1 MVQPNSPSLRQYL
14 PCTTYLFT
22 PPSGKRNLEGTLD
35 RIFKVFFA
43 ATLIWDL
50 FFVIKCTLILDCVVT
65 VLRFFVDSDENGS
78 VASSRRPS
86 LPGNH
91 SSRNNSLR
99 FSRTSS
105 QTSFPSLNS
114 DPLRRSEPSQIP
126 SPGHLEDLDTGEISP
141 LRGEPSAGFD
151 DLLETNEPVIDPN
164 AREMDLQP
172 YDLDT
177 GEEEPAQSAKTH
189 SSSSSESGSVSF
201 NSDSSFPMSDPLTED
216 GSGIGYLRRG
226 GEELASAAGS
236 HDDGIS
242 DSYSMINE
250 REGQSTPSGAF
261 YVMTKVYEYLFKP

>member
-22 PPSGKRNLEGTLD
+22 PPSGRRNLEGTLD

-50 FFVIKCTLILDCVVT
+50 FFVIKCALILDCVVT

-91 SSRNNSLR
+91 SSRNNYRR

-105 QTSFPSLNS
+105 QTSFLSPDRS
-114 DPLRRSEPSQIP
+114 PPRRSEPSHIQ
-126 SPGHLEDLDTGEISP
+126 SLGNLDGLDTGEISP
-141 LRGEPSAGFD
+141 LQGEPSASFD
-151 DLLETNEPVIDPN
+151 DLLGTDEPV
-164 AREMDLQP
+164 L
-172 YDLDT
+172 DLDT
-177 GEEEPAQSAKTH
+177 GEEGAAQSAKTH
-189 SSSSSESGSVSF
+189 SSSSSESGSVLF

-216 GSGIGYLRRG
+216 GSGIGYLRRE
-226 GEELASAAGS
+226 GEELASAAVS
-236 HDDGIS
+236 HDDIS
-242 DSYSMINE
+242 DSYSIING
-250 REGQSTPSGAF
+250 REGQSTPSGVF
-261 YVMTKVYEYLFKP
+261 YVMTKVYEYLFNP